1 MQLFRRTKN
10 ILPLYLST
18 IWTVLQL
25 CVVCGYHA
33 GTFDDTILDEDAFP
47 VNCSMPNCEGPL
59 AEIFCSGP
67 MVQANWFFDLPECPV
82 LYSKKRLKFEP
93 EVVTKNFYELERPL
107 HKVQFKEFCE
117 KNFENVSYLRPAH
130 LPDWKKVPTMFNKI
144 SESRMKKLA
153 LELHNIW
160 PELSREFIPD
170 VHENND
176 RYPIL
181 AVPNRFIA
189 PGGQFQV
196 YFYWDTYW
204 ILKGLLFSEMYDTA
218 RGVLD
223 NFGFLMKHK
232 GFIPN
237 SGDIQLSGRSQP
249 PLFTQMIWD
258 FYNSYDKD
266 QRSFLEEFLPLAEK
280 EMDWWQ
286 DKRAVTITKNIG
298 ENNSG
303 SGEATAFNLYQYRS
317 ETNCPTTLGDY
328 QQGMQSGKDP
338 EFYWSSTASACESGW
353 DFSTRWFD
361 MEGEN
366 TLNMKGLRT
375 NLIVPV
381 DLNVFMAMNF
391 RALSKLYGDGLGNK
405 QKSQKYSKM
414 ADKLQEAIQEVFFD
428 ESTGVWFDY
437 DIETKELRKMF
448 FPSNIFPL
456 LLNTTTEEGCEKVL
470 GYLKDLDVFKYK
482 GGIPSSLEE
491 RSKEQWDFPNGWAPI
506 NHLFVMSL
514 LQCPQKEAYE
524 LAKKVADGFLTT
536 IYNGL
541 LNPIKGL
548 PAQVWEKYDVR
559 FDNGR
564 SGFGGGYPVQAG
576 FGWTNGAALDFIRYF
591 YASPQHQD

>member
-1 MQLFRRTKN
+1 MQHFRRTKD
-10 ILPLYLST
+10 ILPWCIIRL
-18 IWTVLQL
+18 VLQL
-25 CVVCGYHA
+25 CIVSGCLA
-33 GTFDDTILDEDAFP
+33 RDFDDTILNEDTYS
-47 VNCSMPNCEGPL
+47 VNCSVPNCEGPL
-59 AEIFCSGP
+59 SEIFCSGP
-67 MVQANWFFDLPECPV
+67 LVQANWFFELPECPV
-82 LYSKKRLKFEP
+82 LYSKMRLKFEP
-93 EVVTKNFYELERPL
+93 EVVIKNFYRLQRPL

-117 KNFENVSYLRPAH
+117 KNFENVSYLKPAH
-130 LPDWKKVPTMFNKI
+130 LPDWKRVPTMFAEI
-144 SESRMKKLA
+144 SDPRMSKLA

-176 RYPIL
+176 RYPVL
-181 AVPNRFIA
+181 PVPNRFIA

-223 NFGFLMKHK
+223 NFAFLMKHK

-258 FYNSYDKD
+258 FYNNYDKD
-266 QRSFLEEFLPLAEK
+266 QKSFLEEFLPLAEK

-286 DKRAVTITKNIG
+286 DKRAVSVTKNG
-298 ENNSG
+298 SDNDSG
-303 SGEATAFNLYQYRS
+303 MGGEAAFSLYQYRA

-328 QQGMQSGKDP
+328 QQGMESGKDP

-366 TLNMKGLRT
+366 SVNIKGLRT

-381 DLNVFMAMNF
+381 DLN
-391 RALSKLYGDGLGNK
+391 D
-405 QKSQKYSKM
+405 
-414 ADKLQEAIQEVFFD
+414 AIQEVLFD
-428 ESTGVWFDY
+428 ESAGVWFDY

-456 LLNTTTEEGCEKVL
+456 LLNTTTAEGCERVV

-482 GGIPSSLEE
+482 GGIPSSLEG

-506 NHLFVMSL
+506 THLFVMSL
-514 LQCPQKEAYE
+514 LQCPQTEAQE
-524 LAKKVADGFLTT
+524 RAKKVADGFLTT
-536 IYNGL
+536 MYNGL

-591 YASPQHQD
+591 YATPSPQRQD